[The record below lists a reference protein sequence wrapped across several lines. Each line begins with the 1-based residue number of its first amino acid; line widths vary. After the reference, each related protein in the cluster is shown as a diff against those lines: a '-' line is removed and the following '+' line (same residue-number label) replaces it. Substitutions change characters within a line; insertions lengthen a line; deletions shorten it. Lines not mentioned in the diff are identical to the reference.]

1 MADAVI
7 VTKLFLQVRE
17 SQKNRSDKTIER
29 LLKLTEVCLWI
40 WKCADEFFTSV
51 AVIHFFPHVVLLEKI
66 YSDFMDWSIITM
78 IYWQQKNTTSCL
90 IVAPSGNGFFFFFLR
105 AYTWIN
111 LFRNS
116 IRYTEQES
124 SWIRQVCDVV
134 SSRNIHWWFRQLYAC
149 IIYPVIIREPFRMVS
164 SAILCA
170 KSCPSPRWRVGG
182 NEKISTYNPVLLK
195 YVISRGLITS
205 HNSLNAC

>member
-1 MADAVI
+1 MI
-7 VTKLFLQVRE
+7 
-17 SQKNRSDKTIER
+17 
-29 LLKLTEVCLWI
+29 LWI
-40 WKCADEFFTSV
+40 DRLSQWYIDSKKTQPRV
-51 AVIHFFPHVVLLEKI
+51 
-66 YSDFMDWSIITM
+66 WSSRRRVM
-78 IYWQQKNTTSCL
+78 
-90 IVAPSGNGFFFFFLR
+90 VFFFFFLR